1 MKDSHTFAF
10 VTTDSNGDH
19 DVLFIK
25 VTSDTTI
32 EVDQINDIAK
42 QAVKDYENDSELSD
56 LTREDCIVNALT
68 ANNFTVSYPVKQYT
82 TIEVN

>member
-1 MKDSHTFAF
+1 MTNKQSFAF

-19 DVLFIK
+19 DVLFIT
-25 VTSDTTI
+25 VESQSDI
-32 EVDQINDIAK
+32 DIDQVEQIAK

-68 ANNFTVSYPVKQYT
+68 NNNFTVSYPVKSYT